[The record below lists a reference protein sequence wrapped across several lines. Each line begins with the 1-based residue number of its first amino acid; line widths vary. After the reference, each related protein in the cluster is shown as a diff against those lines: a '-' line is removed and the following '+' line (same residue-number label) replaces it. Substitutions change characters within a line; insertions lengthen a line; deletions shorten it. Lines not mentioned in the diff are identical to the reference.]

1 MSISDI
7 SDTSDFYSPQDP
19 DMSSITRVLSNLR
32 KVLKKK
38 INEEEE
44 PEDREGQLKELD
56 NSLLLVF
63 KVLSDGIKFKDTNET
78 IVEQEQALL
87 RLVESKG
94 FDWEFAHSDLLNLKT
109 IINRIMIELYMIKND
124 MMWLQKY
131 DSKPLGVT
139 V

>member
-7 SDTSDFYSPQDP
+7 SDTSNFYSPQDP
-19 DMSSITRVLSNLR
+19 DMSSITRVLSELR
-32 KVLKKK
+32 KALKKR

-44 PEDREGQLKELD
+44 PEDREGQLEELD
-56 NSLLLVF
+56 KSLMLVF
-63 KVLSDGIKFKDTNET
+63 KVISDGIRCNKT

-94 FDWEFAHSDLLNLKT
+94 FDWEFAYSDLLNLKT
-109 IINRIMIELYMIKND
+109 IMNRIMIELYMIKND

-131 DSKPLGVT
+131 DSNSSGVA

>member
-131 DSKPLGVT
+131 DSKPLGVA